1 MGLKSNMGKKVFFII
16 LIVVGIFLRFYQ
28 IHEIPAGLFMDEAT
42 IAVDAK
48 SIAQN
53 GFDEYERSYP
63 LAFEALS
70 DFRPPGYVYLTAL
83 AYEFFGPTTIT
94 VRIVSLLSSIIGI
107 LFLGYFTK
115 LLFPKKELLPF
126 ISMAVLSVSPF
137 HIHFSRIG
145 YETMLATTL
154 MLLYFIAIIHLLKKP
169 NLIWMIV
176 GVLCAGISLWTYPG
190 AKFIVP
196 IVALTILI
204 LGIFNIN
211 FEFKRKNLIII
222 PLILLATAVL
232 VYIPALLNPIFDK
245 RPISYIKEGTD
256 GTLLGIITKKPLL
269 MLNSL
274 LYMFDFQFLFKKG
287 DLFAFRHGTKE
298 QGLFLSIFAIPF
310 ILGILAVI
318 RRYSNKSFS
327 IPFLIILTLVIG
339 FPSAL
344 TSNTPYGTRILPIL
358 IPFSIFIALGIDILI
373 QKTEKIKPFIKIPA
387 HVAVFVILVF
397 QISLFYHIYF
407 VHFKKTSLPEFP
419 KASRDMALFIKDFR
433 IENKQTPIYFLTE
446 RSCRQ
451 WAHDDLH
458 FWYFANLDN
467 SQMVKWN
474 NKFRE
479 IRYKNGSPFD
489 NYDAATIPSHTF
501 ENIHLYPG
509 YEAVENSA
517 KNSLIVR
524 CGLHLKDID
533 ESKEEIIK
541 IFYMYEDET
550 RDAYYV
556 ITRKL

>member
-1 MGLKSNMGKKVFFII
+1 MGLKSNMGKKIFFII
-16 LIVVGIFLRFYQ
+16 LIAVGIFLRFYQ
-28 IHEIPAGLFMDEAT
+28 INEIPSGLFMDEAT
-42 IAVDAK
+42 IAVDSK

-53 GFDEYERSYP
+53 GFDEYGRSYP

-70 DFRPPGYVYLTAL
+70 DFRPPGYVYLTSL
-83 AYEFFGPTTIT
+83 AYEFLGPTTLT
-94 VRIVSLLSSIIGI
+94 VRIVSLLSSILGI
-107 LFLGYFTK
+107 FILGYFTK
-115 LLFPKKELLPF
+115 LLFPKRELLPL
-126 ISMAVLSVSPF
+126 ISMAVLAISPF

-154 MLLYFIAIIHLLKKP
+154 MLVYFISLIHLLKKP
-169 NLIWMIV
+169 NLIWIIV
-176 GVLCAGISLWTYPG
+176 GILCAGLSIWTYPG

-196 IVALTILI
+196 IVALVIFL

-211 FEFKRKNLIII
+211 FEFKRKNMIII
-222 PLILLATAVL
+222 PLIFLATAVL

-245 RPISYIKEGTD
+245 RPISYLKEGTD

-269 MLNSL
+269 MLNSW

-298 QGLFLSIFAIPF
+298 QGLLLSIFAIPF

-318 RRYSNKSFS
+318 RRYSSKSFG

-344 TSNTPYGTRILPIL
+344 TSGTPYGTRILPIL
-358 IPFSIFIALGIDILI
+358 IPFSIFVALGIEILV
-373 QKTEKIKPFIKIPA
+373 QKTEKLKPFIKFPMYLATI
-387 HVAVFVILVF
+387 VVIFF

-419 KASRDMALFIKDFR
+419 KASRDMAIFVKDFR
-433 IENKQTPIYFLTE
+433 NENKQTPVYFMTE

-458 FWYFANLDN
+458 FWYFADLDN
-467 SQMVKWN
+467 TEMVKWN

-479 IRYKNGSPFD
+479 ERYKKGSPFD
-489 NYDAATIPSHTF
+489 NYDVSTIPSHTF
-501 ENIHLYPG
+501 ESIHLYPG
-509 YEAVENSA
+509 YEAVEKSP
-517 KNSLIVR
+517 KDSLIVR
-524 CGLHLKDID
+524 CGLHLDDID

-541 IFYMYEDET
+541 IFYMYQDEM
-550 RDAYYV
+550 RDPYYV
-556 ITRKL
+556 ITKKL

>member
-1 MGLKSNMGKKVFFII
+1 MGLKSNMGKKIFFII
-16 LIVVGIFLRFYQ
+16 LIIVGIFLRFYQ
-28 IHEIPAGLFMDEAT
+28 IHKIPAGLFMDEAT

-48 SIAQN
+48 SIAQS

-70 DFRPPGYVYLTAL
+70 DFRPPGYVYLTSL
-83 AYEFFGPTTIT
+83 AYEFLGPTTLS
-94 VRIVSLLSSIIGI
+94 VRIVSLLSSILGI
-107 LFLGYFTK
+107 FLLGYFTK
-115 LLFPKKELLPF
+115 LLFPKKQLLPF

-211 FEFKRKNLIII
+211 FEFKRKNLIIT
-222 PLILLATAVL
+222 PLIFLATAVL

-269 MLNSL
+269 MLNSW

-387 HVAVFVILVF
+387 HVTVIVILVF
-397 QISLFYHIYF
+397 QIFLFYHIYF

-433 IENKQTPIYFLTE
+433 IKNKQTPIYFLTE

-458 FWYFANLDN
+458 FWYFADLDN
-467 SQMVKWN
+467 AEMVKWN

-479 IRYKNGSPFD
+479 IRYNNGSPFD

-541 IFYMYEDET
+541 IFYMYEDEM

>member
-1 MGLKSNMGKKVFFII
+1 MGKKIFFII
-16 LIVVGIFLRFYQ
+16 LIIVGIFLRFYQ
-28 IHEIPAGLFMDEAT
+28 IHKIPAGLFMDEAT

-48 SIAQN
+48 SIAQS

-70 DFRPPGYVYLTAL
+70 DFRPPGYVYLTSL
-83 AYEFFGPTTIT
+83 AYEFLGPTTLS
-94 VRIVSLLSSIIGI
+94 VRIVSLLSSILGI
-107 LFLGYFTK
+107 FLLGYFTK
-115 LLFPKKELLPF
+115 LLFPKKQLLPF

-211 FEFKRKNLIII
+211 FEFKRKNLIIT
-222 PLILLATAVL
+222 PLIFLATAVL

-269 MLNSL
+269 MLNSW

-327 IPFLIILTLVIG
+327 IPFHIILTLVIG

-387 HVAVFVILVF
+387 HVTVIVILVF
-397 QISLFYHIYF
+397 QIFLFYHIYF

-419 KASRDMALFIKDFR
+419 KASRDMDLFIRDFR
-433 IENKQTPIYFLTE
+433 IKNKQTPIYFLTE

-458 FWYFANLDN
+458 FWYFADLDN
-467 SQMVKWN
+467 AEMVKWN

-479 IRYKNGSPFD
+479 IRYNNGSPFD

-541 IFYMYEDET
+541 IFYMYEDEM